1 MADVPLMQLRSTWR
15 SLFFLGDRVEMVRPA
30 FYGARGESMSYEE
43 VIGVDVKPGRR
54 SATMT
59 IESRDGRVFEVS
71 GLNKK
76 RAEEGRK
83 LLNRLTIVAQ
93 QRSYPAAPTE
103 ANRADELRKLTAL
116 RDNGLLSN
124 EQFQA
129 QKNELLGP

>member
-1 MADVPLMQLRSTWR
+1 VADVPLMQLRSTWR

-30 FYGARGESMSYEE
+30 FYGARGESISYED
-43 VIGVDVKPGRR
+43 VIGVDVRR
-54 SATMT
+54 GNLFATMT
-59 IESRDGRVFEVS
+59 IESRDGRIFEVS

-93 QRSYPAAPTE
+93 QRSFPTAPTE
-103 ANRADELRKLTAL
+103 AKRADELRKLTAL